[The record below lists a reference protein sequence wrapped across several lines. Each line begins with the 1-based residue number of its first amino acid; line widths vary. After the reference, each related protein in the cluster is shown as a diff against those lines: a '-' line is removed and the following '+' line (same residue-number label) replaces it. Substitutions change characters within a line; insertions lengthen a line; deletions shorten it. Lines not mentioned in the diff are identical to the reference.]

1 MFRLDQCKKFV
12 RDSYR
17 GFRPLKLKKPA
28 AVVFLYHTVE
38 SDEKGF
44 RERSPWTSG
53 HRYITSLSVFKKQI
67 SFITN
72 HFYIL
77 PTSELI
83 DRLNNGIQEKE
94 SIAAIHFDDEF
105 KSYMVSLYQ

>member
-1 MFRLDQCKKFV
+1 
-12 RDSYR
+12 
-17 GFRPLKLKKPA
+17 
-28 AVVFLYHTVE
+28 
-38 SDEKGF
+38 
-44 RERSPWTSG
+44 
-53 HRYITSLSVFKKQI
+53 
-67 SFITN
+67 FITN